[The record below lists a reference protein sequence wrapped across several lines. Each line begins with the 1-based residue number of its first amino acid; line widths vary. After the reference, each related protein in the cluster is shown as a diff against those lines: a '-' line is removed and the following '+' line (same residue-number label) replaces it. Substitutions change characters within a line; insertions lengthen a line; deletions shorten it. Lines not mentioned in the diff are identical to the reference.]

1 MKKPPLI
8 WTNVL
13 LFAITFA
20 GALIAVPWYAITIG
34 ISATEWIAFIL
45 LAFASGL
52 SITAGYHRL
61 WSHKTYKAHASMRFL
76 FALGGALALQN
87 SALHWSS
94 DHRVHH
100 KHVDNNDKDPYSANM
115 GFWYSHIGWML
126 REYQAQRYHDYKNV
140 RDLQND
146 AIVMWQ
152 HKYYLPL
159 MLLMNI
165 GLPILLG
172 WLNGNILGMVLIAGL
187 LRLVVVHHCT
197 FFINSL
203 AHVWGSQPYTDKN
216 TARDNGIIALF
227 TYGEGYHNFHH
238 IFEND
243 YRNGIKWWHYDPTKW
258 LINAMAFV
266 GLASHRRVTPQER
279 IEKAQLQMQLQRTES
294 SIKQLANYDEVME
307 RLHQEYELMKTQLS
321 EYYNAKKAL
330 LEARKSKLAN
340 HQLAAQVIQLKKQV
354 RAQRKAWRAF
364 TASYAKYQVA

>member
-1 MKKPPLI
+1 MNKPPLI

-13 LFAITFA
+13 LFAITFI
-20 GALIAVPWYAITIG
+20 GAAILVPWYG
-34 ISATEWIAFIL
+34 ILHGYGLTEWVAFVAF
-45 LAFASGL
+45 AFASGL

-61 WSHKTYKAHASMRFL
+61 WSHKTYKASPPVRFI

-100 KHVDNNDKDPYSANM
+100 KHVDNNDKDPYSAKM

-146 AIVMWQ
+146 KIVVWQ
-152 HKYYLPL
+152 HKYYLTL
-159 MLLMNI
+159 AVLMNI
-165 GLPILLG
+165 ALPAFLG
-172 WLNGNILGMVLIAGL
+172 WLNGDILGMLLMAGL

-216 TARDNGIIALF
+216 TARDNGVIALL

-243 YRNGIKWWHYDPTKW
+243 YRNGIKWWQYDPTKW
-258 LINAMAFV
+258 LINMLNLL
-266 GLASHRRVTPQER
+266 GLAKDLRVTPQER
-279 IEKAQLQMQLQRTES
+279 IESAMLQMQLKRTQSRVANLTNCDEALEKLQVEYELLKS
-294 SIKQLANYDEVME
+294 HLTDYYKAKKELLEAKRKQLASK
-307 RLHQEYELMKTQLS
+307 QLMLQVEEMKQRFLTQQKNWQMLTS
-321 EYYNAKKAL
+321 TY
-330 LEARKSKLAN
+330 
-340 HQLAAQVIQLKKQV
+340 AQSIK
-354 RAQRKAWRAF
+354 
-364 TASYAKYQVA
+364 

>member
-1 MKKPPLI
+1 MNKPPLI

-13 LFAITFA
+13 LFATTFLC
-20 GALIAVPWYAITIG
+20 ALILVPWYGITYG
-34 ISATEWIAFIL
+34 YGAAEWAAFIG

-61 WSHKTYKAHASMRFL
+61 WSHRTYKAHWSVRLL

-94 DHRVHH
+94 DHRIHH

-126 REYQAQRYHDYKNV
+126 REYQAHRYHDYQNV
-140 RDLQND
+140 RDLQNEK
-146 AIVMWQ
+146 IVMWQ

-159 MLLMNI
+159 LLLMNF
-165 GLPILLG
+165 GLPAFLG
-172 WLNGNILGMVLIAGL
+172 WLNGDVWAMLLMAGL

-203 AHVWGSQPYTDKN
+203 AHIWGKQPYTDKN
-216 TARDNGIIALF
+216 TARDNGVLALF

-243 YRNGIKWWHYDPTKW
+243 YRNGILWWHYDPTKW
-258 LINAMAFV
+258 LINALAWM
-266 GLASHRRVTPQER
+266 GLASQRRVTPQER
-279 IEKAQLQMQLQRTES
+279 IERAKLQMQLKQTQDKLQQRSDHQELLE
-294 SIKQLANYDEVME
+294 KLQ
-307 RLHQEYELMKTQLS
+307 QEYELLKHHLG
-321 EYYNAKKAL
+321 EYYQAKKAL
-330 LEARKSKLAN
+330 LEAKRQQLCIKQLRSQVQELKQDLLIRQKSW
-340 HQLAAQVIQLKKQV
+340 QLLIAGN
-354 RAQRKAWRAF
+354 
-364 TASYAKYQVA
+364 

>member
-1 MKKPPLI
+1 MNKPPLI

-13 LFAITFA
+13 LFAITFI
-20 GALIAVPWYAITIG
+20 GAAILVPWYG
-34 ISATEWIAFIL
+34 ILHGYGLTEWVAFVAF
-45 LAFASGL
+45 AFASGL

-61 WSHKTYKAHASMRFL
+61 WSHKTYKANPPVRFI

-100 KHVDNNDKDPYSANM
+100 KHVDNNDKDPYSAKM

-146 AIVMWQ
+146 KIVMWQ
-152 HKYYLPL
+152 HKYYLTL
-159 MLLMNI
+159 AVLMNI
-165 GLPILLG
+165 ALPAFLG
-172 WLNGNILGMVLIAGL
+172 WLNGDILGMLLMAGL

-216 TARDNGIIALF
+216 TARDNGVIALL

-243 YRNGIKWWHYDPTKW
+243 YRNGIKWWQYDPTKW
-258 LINAMAFV
+258 LINMLNLL
-266 GLASHRRVTPQER
+266 GLAKDLRVTPQER
-279 IEKAQLQMQLQRTES
+279 IESAMLQMQLKRTQSRVANLTNCDEALEKLQVEYELLKS
-294 SIKQLANYDEVME
+294 HLTDYYKAKKELLEAKRKQLASK
-307 RLHQEYELMKTQLS
+307 QLMLQVEEMKQRFLTQQKNWQMLTS
-321 EYYNAKKAL
+321 TY
-330 LEARKSKLAN
+330 
-340 HQLAAQVIQLKKQV
+340 AQSIK
-354 RAQRKAWRAF
+354 
-364 TASYAKYQVA
+364 